1 MGSVQTDADFS
12 YNYSITKPSLPL
24 SKGQTMSSSELIKAT
39 QNITKAAS
47 SRNDTKML
55 MQPYAN
61 WEEYLTPGPISIA
74 ILGELVFISSNVD
87 FSINKSP
94 PKDGFKFIRYP
105 ESFRACL
112 MQVCNA
118 GWSAFNEAHKN
129 MDQIRLHTGNVPD
142 YIKMCVKILL
152 QDNDEL
158 VQTFLPDQL
167 QNIDSIANDCLDLAT
182 KTETKFMEVIM
193 LIQELL
199 EACLNAKQ
207 SYSKELEE
215 VRQKLET
222 AKLREKVLK
231 EANERAEN
239 HVKKLDDQLKHAQK
253 SFQEAM
259 DSLPSG
265 WEMIG
270 MDVVE
275 GLAGTVNNVLSGVAY
290 VCTGG
295 FIADGIKSLSS
306 SAGPNTINAGA
317 SVEHSVQEHDPM
329 TVNNIY
335 ANSSH
340 ILSVSQSFLKFIDN
354 NHIKQEALRDKSSG
368 RITSNFQKNNFEMIK
383 NIINKQKPCLPGQE
397 ALSICENGISI
408 CTDLAKYAEQGK
420 CEPDEMSNLVLRIQN
435 LVESAQI
442 FDSKSKAST
451 NTPAFTAKPPQ
462 LCKTQTSGSE
472 KMTASQTATQNAR
485 FRIEQSRAQLDQVR
499 EAYEKRVDD
508 MEKKKQE
515 LNEILI
521 SLSSC
526 KVQEID
532 FETTIK
538 FLVKGLDAMGR
549 VKEQW
554 EKMVRF
560 FQMVSNIIK
569 TCLETSLKD
578 FTKTIQKTSTSS
590 LRYSPS
596 MFLKDMIYTQAF
608 HASNIAHL
616 VNMISGTYTEV
627 SNKYL
632 MDRVSSLGKL
642 MALDPENPNFTKER
656 MLLQDACKEAQ
667 DGILKLVKINKQN
680 FDRQTRARV
689 AQIEGELKAVMP
701 PPSPKETEKLQKL
714 VRDGF
719 KEKQEDLDDQYI

>member
-1 MGSVQTDADFS
+1 
-12 YNYSITKPSLPL
+12 
-24 SKGQTMSSSELIKAT
+24 
-39 QNITKAAS
+39 
-47 SRNDTKML
+47 
-55 MQPYAN
+55 
-61 WEEYLTPGPISIA
+61 
-74 ILGELVFISSNVD
+74 
-87 FSINKSP
+87 
-94 PKDGFKFIRYP
+94 
-105 ESFRACL
+105 
-112 MQVCNA
+112 
-118 GWSAFNEAHKN
+118 
-129 MDQIRLHTGNVPD
+129 
-142 YIKMCVKILL
+142 
-152 QDNDEL
+152 
-158 VQTFLPDQL
+158 
-167 QNIDSIANDCLDLAT
+167 
-182 KTETKFMEVIM
+182 MEVIM

-207 SYSKELEE
+207 SYSHELEE

-222 AKLREKVLK
+222 AKFREKVLK
-231 EANERAEN
+231 EANERAEK

-253 SFQEAM
+253 SFEEAM
-259 DSLPSG
+259 DSLPRG

-270 MDVVE
+270 MDLVE
-275 GLAGTVNNVLSGVAY
+275 GLAGTVNTILSGAAY
-290 VCTGG
+290 MSTGG
-295 FIADGIKSLSS
+295 FIADGMKSLSS
-306 SAGPNTINAGA
+306 LAKPNTINAGT
-317 SVEHSVQEHDPM
+317 SVEQSVQEHDPM
-329 TVNNIY
+329 NINNIY

-340 ILSVSQSFLKFIDN
+340 ILSVSQSFLNFIDN
-354 NHIKQEALRDKSSG
+354 NQIKWEALKDKSSG
-368 RITSNFQKNNFEMIK
+368 RINSNFLSKNFEIIK
-383 NIINKQKPCLPGQE
+383 DIINKQKPCPPRQE
-397 ALSICENGISI
+397 ALSICQKGISI
-408 CTDLAKYAEQGK
+408 CTNLARYAEQGK
-420 CEPDEMSNLVLRIQN
+420 CEQDEMSNLVSHIHN

-472 KMTASQTATQNAR
+472 KMTASQTATENAR

-499 EAYEKRVDD
+499 EAYEKRVDE

-515 LNEILI
+515 LNDVLI
-521 SLSSC
+521 SLSTC

-538 FLVKGLDAMGR
+538 FLVKGLDAMGQ

-596 MFLKDMIYTQAF
+596 MFIKDIIYTQAF

-656 MLLQDACKEAQ
+656 MLLQNTCKEAQ
-667 DGILKLVKINKQN
+667 DGILQLVKRNKQN
-680 FDRQTRARV
+680 FDGQTRARV
-689 AQIEGELKAVMP
+689 AQIEEELKAVMP
-701 PPSPKETEKLQKL
+701 PPSPKETEKLQKI
-714 VRDGF
+714 VRNGF
-719 KEKQEDLDDQYI
+719 KEKQEDLEDQYA